1 MTATPVSGGK
11 EGLAAPHPEKS
22 ASPPQAA
29 PAKGS
34 KPFQKLLESLK
45 KTVPPGDKKKAMTP
59 DELKAALVKLAG
71 KANAPAS
78 KLDLVKK
85 MAEEK
90 ASLKKKLIA
99 ALKALAKG
107 DKKVPVKKKLK
118 AKPETNAVPVVLLA
132 AAQPQLLP
140 IKTKPQAPAAAAE
153 KKASAAQLDQ
163 KHPSVKPL
171 NAASILQ
178 PQVVAAPRAVQS
190 GPAGEKKSE
199 TPPVHGKKLAVVD
212 LRSPGHK
219 TPGKMPLDAQPSTS
233 PANLEVKQNV
243 KAPDAKPD
251 QSFQVVFQTVSGGT
265 SSNFAA
271 QAPAAPVPAQ
281 DLAALHRFLNGEGPG
296 RMADQARFILKDN
309 DRGEIHLTLYPETL
323 GKVKIA
329 LNLNGQ
335 HLDGRIFVE
344 NQNVK
349 DVFQQNLN
357 GLLQAFK
364 DSGWNDLSLQVSV
377 GGGDGSSGDR
387 SGSQDSANGYR
398 RSIKSET
405 LESIP
410 VPGRIVGWSDRLVNL
425 QA

>member
-22 ASPPQAA
+22 AIPAASA
-29 PAKGS
+29 PAKDH

-45 KTVPPGDKKKAMTP
+45 KPVPPADKKKAMTP
-59 DELKAALVKLAG
+59 EELKAALVKLAG
-71 KANAPAS
+71 KSKSPGS
-78 KLDLVKK
+78 KLELIKK

-90 ASLKKKLIA
+90 ASRKKKLVA
-99 ALKALAKG
+99 ALKSLARG
-107 DKKVPVKKKLK
+107 DEKISAEKKLK
-118 AKPETNAVPVVLLA
+118 AKPETSFVPVVLLV
-132 AAQPQLLP
+132 AAQPQLVPL
-140 IKTKPQAPAAAAE
+140 KPKVQAAPPAGE
-153 KKASAAQLDQ
+153 KKAVDTQLDK
-163 KHPSVKPL
+163 KHPVANPL
-171 NAASILQ
+171 NVSSVLR
-178 PQVVAAPRAVQS
+178 PQVAAAPRAVQIV
-190 GPAGEKKSE
+190 PTDEKKSE
-199 TPPVHGKKLAVVD
+199 TPPPRSKKLTVVD
-212 LRSPGHK
+212 LRSPLPK

-233 PANLEVKQNV
+233 PANLEVKQAV
-243 KAPDAKPD
+243 KAPDTKPD
-251 QSFQVVFQTVSGGT
+251 QGFQAVFQTVSGGT

-349 DVFQQNLN
+349 EVFQQNLN

-364 DSGWNDLSLQVSV
+364 DSGWNNLSLQVSV

-398 RSIKSET
+398 RSLKSET